1 MYIYFLS
8 FHRFIIGIYASG
20 PLSSPEIV
28 IPSHDHDTEHNS
40 LIHTIPKD
48 DCKKLLNYFSEK
60 LSIYTQCTTVFARPI
75 RFCLRC
81 HDQYINVLQA
91 YNAMENYKQVKSK
104 GFFVKPHTIK
114 IFIFFLRTISAV
126 KMF

>member
-28 IPSHDHDTEHNS
+28 IPTHDHDTEHNS

-104 GFFVKPHTIK
+104 GFFVKPHVHNEN
-114 IFIFFLRTISAV
+114 FHFS
-126 KMF
+126 

>member
-28 IPSHDHDTEHNS
+28 IPTHDHDTEHNS

-91 YNAMENYKQVKSK
+91 YNAMENYKQVKLKYFS
-104 GFFVKPHTIK
+104 
-114 IFIFFLRTISAV
+114 
-126 KMF
+126 